1 MNSRRLLYRIIP
13 IAIAVVVVLFQ
24 YFSAEKFKNEAGRT
38 AHVALTPDQEER
50 LGLQSYQQV
59 LQEERTIDSGQQY
72 DLVRTVAARLAKA
85 TGTTGD
91 TAGAA
96 APALERDPQ
105 AVSKAAATARRFD
118 WAVSLVD
125 SPQVNA
131 FCLPGGKIV
140 VYTGII
146 PVAKSAAGLATV
158 MGHEMAHATLRH
170 GSERLFQQKATQTLM
185 TGVQFSLGDMSYEQ
199 RRAVMGA
206 IGAGAQY
213 GILMP
218 FGREHESEADAV
230 GLSYMA
236 RAGFDPRE
244 AISFWERMEQS
255 TGGRGQ
261 PPEFMST
268 HPSHGTRIA
277 QLRALLPKAMEE
289 YEKTA
294 ARQARR

>member
-1 MNSRRLLYRIIP
+1 MNQRRLLFRVIP
-13 IAIAVVVVLFQ
+13 IGIAIVVVLFQ
-24 YFSAEKFKNEAGRT
+24 YFSAEKFTNEAGRT
-38 AHVALTPDQEER
+38 AHLALTPEQETQ
-50 LGLQSYQQV
+50 LGWQSYQQV
-59 LQEERTIDSGQQY
+59 LREERTIDSGPDF
-72 DLVRTVAARLAKA
+72 DLVRGVAARLARA
-85 TGTTGD
+85 TGTTGKD
-91 TAGAA
+91 L
-96 APALERDPQ
+96 PLSLERDPQ
-105 AVSKAAATARRFD
+105 ASGAAGQAGREFA
-118 WAVSLVD
+118 WAVSLVQG
-125 SPQVNA
+125 SQVNA

-140 VYTGII
+140 VYTGIL
-146 PVAKSAAGLATV
+146 PVAKTAAGLATV

-230 GLSYMA
+230 GLTYMA
-236 RAGFDPRE
+236 RAGYDPRE
-244 AISFWERMEQS
+244 AITFWERMEQTS
-255 TGGRGQ
+255 GRGA

-277 QLRALLPKAMEE
+277 QLKALLPKALEE
-289 YEKTA
+289 YQKA
-294 ARQARR
+294 AKR

>member
-1 MNSRRLLYRIIP
+1 MNQRRLLFRVIP
-13 IAIAVVVVLFQ
+13 IGIAIVVVLFQ
-24 YFSAEKFKNEAGRT
+24 YFSAEKFTNEAGRT
-38 AHVALTPDQEER
+38 AHLALTPEQETQ
-50 LGLQSYQQV
+50 LGWQSYQQV
-59 LQEERTIDSGQQY
+59 LREERTIDSGPEF
-72 DLVRTVAARLAKA
+72 DLVRGVAARLARA
-85 TGTTGD
+85 TGTTGKD
-91 TAGAA
+91 L
-96 APALERDPQ
+96 PLSLERDPQ
-105 AVSKAAATARRFD
+105 ASGAAGQAGREFA
-118 WAVSLVD
+118 WAVSLVQG
-125 SPQVNA
+125 SQVNA

-140 VYTGII
+140 VYTGIL
-146 PVAKSAAGLATV
+146 PVAKTAAGLATV

-230 GLSYMA
+230 GLTYMA
-236 RAGFDPRE
+236 RAGYDPRE
-244 AISFWERMEQS
+244 AITFWERMEQTS
-255 TGGRGQ
+255 GRGA

-277 QLRALLPKAMEE
+277 QLKALLPKALEE
-289 YEKTA
+289 YQKA
-294 ARQARR
+294 AKR